1 MNKEADVANRMIQI
15 FFLLAIKRIV
25 KTDRVKMS
33 KKYIPLKKYA
43 NPEANGLLV
52 KIKSNE
58 KKFLNSTKIN
68 GRAKKPIRPITI

>member
-1 MNKEADVANRMIQI
+1 MNKAADVASKIIQI
-15 FFLLAIKRIV
+15 FFLLEIKRIV

-52 KIKSNE
+52 YIKSKE

-68 GRAKKPIRPITI
+68 GTAIKPIKPKTI